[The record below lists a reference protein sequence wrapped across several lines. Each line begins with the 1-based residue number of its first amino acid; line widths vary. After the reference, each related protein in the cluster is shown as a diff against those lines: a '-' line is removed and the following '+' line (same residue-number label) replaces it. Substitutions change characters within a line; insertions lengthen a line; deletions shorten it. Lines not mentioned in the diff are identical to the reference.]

1 MATAEKNLTMT
12 ASLDFGMRAPLNV
25 AVTLFAAR
33 LRRCMQAVS
42 ALAAARIR

>member
-1 MATAEKNLTMT
+1 MATAEKNLTTT
-12 ASLDFGMRAPLNV
+12 ASLDFGMRTLNV